1 MSGSDAPDIE
11 SLASTDPRRD
21 AALRLL
27 LTRQGESSQDVKRR
41 IRRLKAH
48 LSSRPARLGAV
59 LAASVDGQLVSSAIV
74 IESPGRLGAAFAPA
88 EAGSSLRRRATAA
101 LLNRAKEHAWERSLA
116 MLQVLFDRNTQHDS
130 AMLTEAGFDF
140 LAELIYLERSA
151 HDPSPQHTAPSE
163 LEFVPYAARAER
175 RFLDVLDLT
184 YQDSRDCP
192 RLAGIRRTDEVLA
205 THRAT
210 GVYDPANWLLATLDG
225 QSAGVL
231 LLSGVEGRRA
241 FEVVYMGVAPAFRG
255 RGLGH
260 AILAQAVRICRQNQR
275 ADLILAVD
283 RANSPARKLYQRWSF
298 REVSRRFAWFA
309 ANPLNTRARQGH
321 DLPTEPDRL

>member
-11 SLASTDPRRD
+11 SLAQTDPRRG

-27 LTRQGESSQDVKRR
+27 LARHGDSSRDVQRR
-41 IRRLKAH
+41 IRRLEAH
-48 LSSRPARLGAV
+48 LNSRPARLGAV
-59 LAASVDGQLVSSAIV
+59 LVASEGGQLVSSAIV
-74 IESPGRLGAAFAPA
+74 IESPGRLGAVFAPA
-88 EAGSSLRRRATAA
+88 EAGPARRRRATAA
-101 LLNRAKEHAWERSLA
+101 LLSKAKEHAWDHSLA
-116 MLQVLFDRNTQHDS
+116 MLQVLLDRNSSPD
-130 AMLTEAGFDF
+130 AAVLTEAGFDF

-151 HDPSPQHTAPSE
+151 QDPCPQHHAPAE
-163 LEFVPYAARAER
+163 LDFVPYAARAEPQ
-175 RFLDVLDLT
+175 FLDVLDLT
-184 YQDSRDCP
+184 YQDSYDCP

-210 GVYDPANWLLATLDG
+210 GIYDPAHWLLVTLEG

-241 FEVVYMGVAPAFRG
+241 FEVVYMGVVPAFRS

-260 AILAQAVRICRQNQR
+260 AILAHAVRICRQSQQ

-283 RANSPARKLYQRWSF
+283 RANRPARRLYQRWSF
-298 REVSRRFAWFA
+298 REVSRRFGWFA
-309 ANPLNTRARQGH
+309 ANPLDRRGPQGH
-321 DLPTEPDRL
+321 HLPTEPDRL